1 MRARESQPERNTN
14 LERQA
19 LEKNSGRAS
28 PRPIIY
34 DLGSHVTPHCC
45 QTLFVGCTWGWL
57 RALAAPACSLGAL
70 LRGCLRLPLP
80 RRQLSQLLQLGLI
93 ILAGRLLFFWLS
105 HTSAEATSLV
115 ASFRAPGGGA
125 AGPRPKECGVE
136 TWVQRGWVFGV
147 GSEGFSSVGRCGSVS
162 CCCYRGGTEHS
173 VCFIGFGAWQNYFQI
188 NAFCNCAAR
197 ETGREMKA

>member
-1 MRARESQPERNTN
+1 MISTPSACTGEPERNTN

-57 RALAAPACSLGAL
+57 AGCVRSLRASLLCSSPRLPATSSAAPPIEPIAAIRSHN
-70 LRGCLRLPLP
+70 
-80 RRQLSQLLQLGLI
+80 S
-93 ILAGRLLFFWLS
+93 GRLLFFWLS

-125 AGPRPKECGVE
+125 ARGRPPTLGMWGRDMGAAWVGFRCWQLGIFLPAGP
-136 TWVQRGWVFGV
+136 
-147 GSEGFSSVGRCGSVS
+147 CGSVS

-173 VCFIGFGAWQNYFQI
+173 VCFIGFGAWQNYFQMTI
-188 NAFCNCAAR
+188 A
-197 ETGREMKA
+197 